1 MSKSGSPIQRI
12 EGARLTSV
20 QFVLNYLI
28 LGFDAKGAITV
39 LVWPDIYRGDLILRY
54 GMDRYRDELCGLIG
68 HIVSGAGEVGNQ
80 TLVVRFDNGTRL
92 EIPLASKREPGE
104 RAILTGAN
112 HFLYVWSSWDSRR

>member
-20 QFVLNYLI
+20 QFVLDYLI

-54 GMDRYRDELCGLIG
+54 GMDRYRDELCGLIR
-68 HIVSGAGEVGNQ
+68 HVVSGAGEVGNQ